1 MDIHVLAT
9 KSNWSELCDIA
20 RICRDH
26 ICEFVK
32 INTFPGRRGKCVLSF
47 EEVGCNIITYTI
59 FELSGFLW
67 REGGWGEAFSS
78 LENQ

>member
-59 FELSGFLW
+59 FEVVRVSM
-67 REGGWGEAFSS
+67 EGGG
-78 LENQ
+78 LG